1 MKPIVKGVLT
11 NLACMV
17 IFAIIY
23 IILKNHFKQ
32 NNDIVENM
40 DCLLF
45 SASIQSGCGFT
56 HLNPSTNLS
65 KLIVFVQIIIL
76 ISINIVPIFIYL
88 M

>member
-11 NLACMV
+11 NLGCMV

-65 KLIVFVQIIIL
+65 KIIVFIQIIIL